1 MKKIKARKWL
11 SILLCIVLAFS
22 MFPVATSAAEGDV
35 EYLYCDENGE
45 NWQTGIKAD
54 GEYTLA
60 TSSDTSWSN
69 GWYVVEGSIT
79 NSN

>member
-54 GEYTLA
+54 GEYT
-60 TSSDTSWSN
+60 
-69 GWYVVEGSIT
+69 
-79 NSN
+79 